1 MKKYASDKSFKDI
14 LEIYIIKDSSS
25 AIMIRSINLIFK
37 LISCVLYVVE
47 TTSDDTNIQHLKDR
61 YNQAKLGYGL
71 NEYCLFSSNS
81 TASSSDIDWL
91 DLYEF
96 LKIIKSN
103 KNLKLGISCFLFKE
117 NLQFDLFN

>member
-25 AIMIRSINLIFK
+25 AIIIRTFNLILK
-37 LISCVLYVVE
+37 LISCILYVVE
-47 TTSDDTNIQHLKDR
+47 TTSDDSNIQHLKDR
-61 YNQAKLGYGL
+61 YNQGKLGYAL

-96 LKIIKSN
+96 LKIIK
-103 KNLKLGISCFLFKE
+103 
-117 NLQFDLFN
+117 